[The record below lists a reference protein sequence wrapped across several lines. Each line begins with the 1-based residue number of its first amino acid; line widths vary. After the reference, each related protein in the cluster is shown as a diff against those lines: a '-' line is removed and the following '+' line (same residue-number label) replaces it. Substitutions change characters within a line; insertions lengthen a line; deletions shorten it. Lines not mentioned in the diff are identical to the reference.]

1 MPTQTICTSTM
12 HAATKKWGKPI
23 VVNHAKL
30 ILQLIFVA
38 CLSTVTFAVAH
49 AETNVTGVEI
59 IIDTPST
66 PYENTQ
72 NHKNIHSLENNEYFT
87 RELNKGSAKG
97 ASSESAELQS
107 TSAMAVDDD
116 LKSSDLW
123 QRIKAGYAMQNN
135 EFTLTN
141 KHEEWYSSRP
151 EYISRMIE
159 RSQKYLFHIVE
170 EVEKRNMPMEI
181 ALLPMIESAYNPQAY
196 SRSHA
201 AGIWQFIPSTGRYYG
216 LKQNWWVDHRKSVTV
231 ATDAA
236 LDYLQ
241 KLHKQFGDWNLALA
255 AYNAGEGTVARAIAR
270 NRQAGLATD
279 YASLN
284 LSSETKNYVPKL
296 QAIKNIISNPS
307 HYGLVIQSI
316 PNTPYFSKV
325 NVATQIDAHL
335 AAKLANISDEEFLAL
350 NPSYNR
356 PVISHQ
362 DQNNKAAHELL
373 LPVAA
378 VQTFETNLASY
389 TQPLVSWKTYN
400 TKRGENIA
408 NIAKKFGMQLSQLL
422 HINDLPSSKKI
433 KNSSTILVSSNHQNE
448 PTALNNVISQT
459 VFEDE
464 VKVEKTASS
473 KAKKSTYTVKRGDTL
488 YSIANKFNVGI
499 PDLKKWNKAL
509 SSKLKPGKK
518 ITIHQ

>member
-1 MPTQTICTSTM
+1 MNRLMNVKT
-12 HAATKKWGKPI
+12 
-23 VVNHAKL
+23 L
-30 ILQLIFVA
+30 F
-38 CLSTVTFAVAH
+38 STVIISLVSCIALNTAY

-59 IIDTPST
+59 VIDTPAGAYET
-66 PYENTQ
+66 PK
-72 NHKNIHSLENNEYFT
+72 NHRNAQALENNEYFT
-87 RELNKGSAKG
+87 RELHNDESYRQNAGDTG
-97 ASSESAELQS
+97 TPLSESKASESSS
-107 TSAMAVDDD
+107 TVTYDTNVKPA
-116 LKSSDLW
+116 DLW
-123 QRIKAGYAMQNN
+123 QRIKAGYAMPNN

-151 EYISRMIE
+151 EYIARMIE

-201 AGIWQFIPSTGRYYG
+201 AGIWQFIPSTGRYFG

-241 KLHKQFGDWNLALA
+241 KLNKQFGDWNLALA

-279 YASLN
+279 YASLH

-296 QAIKNIISNPS
+296 QAIKNIISNPD
-307 HYGLVIQSI
+307 HYGLAIQSI

-325 NVATQIDAHL
+325 NVASQIDAHL
-335 AAKLANISDEEFLAL
+335 AAKLAGISDEEFLAL

-362 DQNNKAAHELL
+362 EQSNKAAHELL
-373 LPVAA
+373 LPIAA
-378 VQTFETNLASY
+378 VATFEANLASY
-389 TQPLVSWKTYN
+389 TDPLVSWQTYQ
-400 TKRGENIA
+400 TKRGESIA
-408 NIAKKFGMQLSQLL
+408 SIAKKFGMQLSQLL

-433 KNSSTILVSSNHQNE
+433 KKSSTILVSSQHQNE
-448 PTALNNVISQT
+448 PSTQKIVL
-459 VFEDE
+459 
-464 VKVEKTASS
+464 ASNAAS
-473 KAKKSTYTVKRGDTL
+473 TDTDIVTTTKQKKATYTVKRGDTL
-488 YSIANKFNVGI
+488 YSIARKFDVEI
-499 PDLKKWNKAL
+499 LDLKRWNKAL
-509 SSKLKPGKK
+509 SAKLKPGKK
-518 ITIHQ
+518 ITIRQ